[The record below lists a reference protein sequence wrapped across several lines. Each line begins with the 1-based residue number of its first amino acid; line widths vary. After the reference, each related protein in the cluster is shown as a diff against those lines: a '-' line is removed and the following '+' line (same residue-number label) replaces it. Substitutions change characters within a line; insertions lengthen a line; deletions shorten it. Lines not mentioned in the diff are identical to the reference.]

1 MAQGGQGQ
9 VHGRGM
15 HEQVRARTGHGLF
28 QGLAEM
34 FRGLA
39 GGLLQAGEEFPD
51 GGVFFQ
57 HAGEG
62 LGLVHKVAAQHAH
75 GQFGMFRRQT
85 AHDRREAVAPGTKYV
100 GEIEEVHGRSIR
112 FWPGKERPGREPCGR
127 GRRGGPLPWWGDGK
141 TFLIFLLTEELLFGN
156 VPSCRGAVAQLGE
169 RLNGIQE
176 VRSSILLSST
186 KKEIRVCGNA
196 DPFFVSG
203 HRNTDSKKAG
213 ALMSPGF
220 FVSGWR
226 RAVSPPCGSLT

>member
-1 MAQGGQGQ
+1 MTGGQMAQGGQGQ

-75 GQFGMFRRQT
+75 GQFGMFRT
-85 AHDRREAVAPGTKYV
+85 TEGIEWLLELGEVELKLLVMLHLWSDDDGSVSLSPIRREFVVRKLRTSGRTLRRSLV
-100 GEIEEVHGRSIR
+100 GLSEKGALLRLSKDDFVVNPSTFFKGGSKELKNKIKNYNGLRSSLGRA
-112 FWPGKERPGREPCGR
+112 GRE
-127 GRRGGPLPWWGDGK
+127 RRFEDEPGDK
-141 TFLIFLLTEELLFGN
+141 
-156 VPSCRGAVAQLGE
+156 V
-169 RLNGIQE
+169 
-176 VRSSILLSST
+176 
-186 KKEIRVCGNA
+186 
-196 DPFFVSG
+196 
-203 HRNTDSKKAG
+203 
-213 ALMSPGF
+213 
-220 FVSGWR
+220 
-226 RAVSPPCGSLT
+226 